1 MLLVPRPFFL
11 RYTIFVLPIEQ
22 AIRENLRDIEQRIE
36 KACVKSGRSRYDI
49 TLIAVTKTIPAE
61 IVQIAYDLGIRDFG
75 ENRYQEAQT
84 KLDKLPKDARW
95 HFIGTLQSNKAK
107 RIAEQFAAIH
117 TISSDTHI
125 KEIGKA
131 DAKVD
136 GLIEINIAN
145 EQQKAGINAERV
157 DELLQ
162 QVLYCK
168 AVIFRG
174 LMTVGPFNLDPESMR
189 PLFRRMWELNEQAG
203 GQWLSM
209 GMSNDFDVAIQEG
222 STHIRVGTALFGAR
236 NYR

>member
-1 MLLVPRPFFL
+1 MLPV
-11 RYTIFVLPIEQ
+11 EQ
-22 AIRENLRDIEQRIE
+22 AIRENLSDIERRIE
-36 KACVKSGRSRYDI
+36 KACEISGRSRSDI
-49 TLIAVTKTIPAE
+49 TLIAVTKTIPAD

-84 KLDKLPKDARW
+84 KLDKLPADARW

-131 DAKVD
+131 DGKVD